1 MTNYLH
7 TMIRVGQGHSSIMRM
22 ASTKQL
28 IGLLA
33 AAASLIAVPASAS
46 APRDI
51 AFDDT
56 RVFPESLGASRDGT
70 LYIGS
75 WKAIVYRAR
84 PGEGLA
90 TPWIKPSSENGLLT
104 ILGVLP
110 DDRAGWVW
118 VCSVPAPARDPPA
131 PGTSALMAFDMKTGE
146 QRLNLPF
153 PAPASVCNDIT
164 LAKDG
169 TAYISDTPNGR
180 IFRVRPHTKSLE
192 LFVQDEQ
199 LRGID
204 GIVFSGDG
212 TLYANSV
219 TSNRLW
225 RIGIDRRGHVGA
237 ITQLTPSQPLNGA
250 DGFRLIRGNVFLLAE
265 NAAGRLDEVHISGN
279 RATITVIKESL
290 DTPTSAI
297 ALAHTIYGV
306 ERKIEFVSNPKL
318 KGKDPG
324 PFKIFALP
332 LPSS

>member
-1 MTNYLH
+1 LGKNELTAPV
-7 TMIRVGQGHSSIMRM
+7 TMALI
-22 ASTKQL
+22 L
-28 IGLLA
+28 IG
-33 AAASLIAVPASAS
+33 ASAS
-46 APRDI
+46 AGAPRDI
-51 AFDDT
+51 SFDDT

-70 LYIGS
+70 IYVGS
-75 WKAIVYRAR
+75 WKGIVYRAR
-84 PGEGLA
+84 PGEALE
-90 TPWIKPSSENGLLT
+90 TPWIKPTPENGLLT

-118 VCSVPAPARDPPA
+118 VCSVPAPAREPPA

-180 IFRVRPHTKSLE
+180 IFRVRPQTKSLE
-192 LFVQDEQ
+192 LFVQDAQ
-199 LRGID
+199 LTGID

-219 TSNRLW
+219 TTNRLW
-225 RIGIDRRGHVGA
+225 RIAVDRNGHVGT

-265 NAAGRLDEVHISGN
+265 NAAGRLDEARITGD
-279 RATITVIKESL
+279 RATITVVKEGL

-297 ALAHTIYGV
+297 ALGDSIYGV
-306 ERKIEFVSNPKL
+306 ERKIEFVRTPEL
-318 KGKDPG
+318 KGKDSD
-324 PFKIFALP
+324 PFKVFALP

>member
-1 MTNYLH
+1 
-7 TMIRVGQGHSSIMRM
+7 M
-22 ASTKQL
+22 A
-28 IGLLA
+28 LLLVA
-33 AAASLIAVPASAS
+33 ALASAG

-51 AFDDT
+51 AVDDT

-75 WKAIVYRAR
+75 WKGIVYRAR
-84 PGEGLA
+84 PGEALA
-90 TPWIKPSSENGLLT
+90 TAWIKPSSGNGLLT

-131 PGTSALMAFDMKTGE
+131 PGISALMAFDMKTGE
-146 QRLNLPF
+146 QKLNLPF

-180 IFRVRPHTKSLE
+180 IFRVRPQTQSLE
-192 LFVQDEQ
+192 LFLEDPQ
-199 LRGID
+199 LKGID

-219 TSNRLW
+219 TTNRLW
-225 RIGIDRRGHVGA
+225 RIAIDRTGHAGA
-237 ITQLTPSQPLNGA
+237 ITQLTPSEPLKGA
-250 DGFRLIRGNVFLLAE
+250 DGFRLIHGNAFLLAE
-265 NAAGRLDEVHISGN
+265 NAADRLDEVHISGD
-279 RATITVIKESL
+279 RATITVIKEGL

-297 ALAHTIYGV
+297 ALGRTIYGV
-306 ERKIEFVSNPKL
+306 ERKIEFVNTPAL

-324 PFKIFALP
+324 PFKVFTLP

>member
-1 MTNYLH
+1 
-7 TMIRVGQGHSSIMRM
+7 
-22 ASTKQL
+22 
-28 IGLLA
+28 
-33 AAASLIAVPASAS
+33 
-46 APRDI
+46 
-51 AFDDT
+51 
-56 RVFPESLGASRDGT
+56 
-70 LYIGS
+70 
-75 WKAIVYRAR
+75 
-84 PGEGLA
+84 
-90 TPWIKPSSENGLLT
+90 
-104 ILGVLP
+104 
-110 DDRAGWVW
+110 
-118 VCSVPAPARDPPA
+118 
-131 PGTSALMAFDMKTGE
+131 MAFDMKTGE

-225 RIGIDRRGHVGA
+225 RIDIDRRGHVGA

-265 NAAGRLDEVHISGN
+265 NAAGRLDEVHISGD

-318 KGKDPG
+318 KGEDPG

-332 LPSS
+332 LPSP

>member
-1 MTNYLH
+1 MDRRFAQMKTS
-7 TMIRVGQGHSSIMRM
+7 MIL
-22 ASTKQL
+22 A
-28 IGLLA
+28 LL
-33 AAASLIAVPASAS
+33 LIAALAPAGT
-46 APRDI
+46 PRDI
-51 AFDDT
+51 GFDDT

-75 WKAIVYRAR
+75 RKGIVYRAR
-84 PGEGLA
+84 PGETLA
-90 TPWIKPSSENGLLT
+90 TPWVEPSPENGLLT

-118 VCSVPAPARDPPA
+118 VCSVPAPSREPPA
-131 PGTSALMAFDMKTGE
+131 PGTSALMAFDMRTGE
-146 QRLNLPF
+146 QRLDLPF
-153 PAPASVCNDIT
+153 PAPASVCNDIS

-180 IFRVRPHTKSLE
+180 IFRVRPETSSLE

-219 TSNRLW
+219 TSNQLW
-225 RIGIDRRGHVGA
+225 RIAIDPSGHVGA
-237 ITQLTPSQPLNGA
+237 ITQLTPSQPLKGA
-250 DGFRLIRGNVFLLAE
+250 DGFRLIRGNAFLLAE
-265 NAAGRLDEVHISGN
+265 NAAGRLDEVHISGD
-279 RATITVIKESL
+279 RATISVIKQGL

-297 ALAHTIYGV
+297 AVGRTIYGV
-306 ERKIEFVSNPKL
+306 ERKIEFVNNPSF

-324 PFKIFALP
+324 PFKVFALP

>member
-1 MTNYLH
+1 MVF
-7 TMIRVGQGHSSIMRM
+7 M
-22 ASTKQL
+22 KQL

-51 AFDDT
+51 AFDDA

-75 WKAIVYRAR
+75 WKGIVYRAR
-84 PGEGLA
+84 PGEALA

-131 PGTSALMAFDMKTGE
+131 PGISALMAFDMKTGE

-180 IFRVRPHTKSLE
+180 IFRVRPQAKSLE
-192 LFVQDEQ
+192 MFVQDEQ
-199 LRGID
+199 LKGID

-225 RIGIDRRGHVGA
+225 RIAIDRSGHVGA

-250 DGFRLIRGNVFLLAE
+250 DGFRLIRDNVFLLAE
-265 NAAGRLDEVHISGN
+265 NAVGRLDEVHISGD
-279 RATITVIKESL
+279 RATITAIKEGL

-297 ALAHTIYGV
+297 AVGRTIYGV
-306 ERKIEFVSNPKL
+306 ERKIEFVNKPAL
-318 KGKDPG
+318 RDKDPG
-324 PFKIFALP
+324 PFKVFVLP

>member
-1 MTNYLH
+1 MSGIY
-7 TMIRVGQGHSSIMRM
+7 
-22 ASTKQL
+22 ASLNKQL
-28 IGLLA
+28 LGLLA
-33 AAASLIAVPASAS
+33 VAASLVATLASAG
-46 APRDI
+46 ALRDI

-70 LYIGS
+70 LYVGS
-75 WKAIVYRAR
+75 WKGIVYRAR
-84 PGEGLA
+84 PGEALA
-90 TPWIKPSSENGLLT
+90 TPWIKPSAENGLLT

-180 IFRVRPHTKSLE
+180 IFRVRAQMKSLE

-199 LRGID
+199 LKGID

-225 RIGIDRRGHVGA
+225 RIAIDRSGHVGA

-265 NAAGRLDEVHISGN
+265 NAAGRLDEVRIAGD
-279 RATITVIKESL
+279 RAMITVIKEGL

-297 ALAHTIYGV
+297 ALGRTIYGV
-306 ERKIEFVSNPKL
+306 ERKIEFVNNPQL
-318 KGKDPG
+318 KGKEPG
-324 PFKIFALP
+324 PFKVFALP

>member
-1 MTNYLH
+1 LSKMHLTAPV
-7 TMIRVGQGHSSIMRM
+7 TM
-22 ASTKQL
+22 A
-28 IGLLA
+28 LL
-33 AAASLIAVPASAS
+33 LIAALASAG

-51 AFDDT
+51 PFDDT

-75 WKAIVYRAR
+75 WKGIVYRAR
-84 PGEGLA
+84 PGEALA
-90 TPWIKPSSENGLLT
+90 RPWIKPSPENGLLT

-131 PGTSALMAFDMKTGE
+131 PGISALMAFDMKTGE

-169 TAYISDTPNGR
+169 TAYISETPNGR
-180 IFRVRPHTKSLE
+180 IFRVRPRTKSLE
-192 LFVQDEQ
+192 LFAQDEQ
-199 LRGID
+199 LSGID

-225 RIGIDRRGHVGA
+225 RIAIDPSGHAGA
-237 ITQLTPSQPLNGA
+237 ITELTLSQPVKGA

-265 NAAGRLDEVHISGN
+265 NAAGRLDEVHISGD
-279 RATITVIKESL
+279 RAAITVLKEGL

-297 ALAHTIYGV
+297 AVGRTIYGV
-306 ERKIEFVSNPKL
+306 ERKIEFVNNPQL
-318 KGKDPG
+318 KGKNPG

>member
-1 MTNYLH
+1 M
-7 TMIRVGQGHSSIMRM
+7 
-22 ASTKQL
+22 KQT

-33 AAASLIAVPASAS
+33 AGASLIAAMASAS

-75 WKAIVYRAR
+75 WKGVVYRAR
-84 PGEGLA
+84 PGETLA

-110 DDRAGWVW
+110 DDRAGWTW

-180 IFRVRPHTKSLE
+180 IFRVRPQAKSLE

-199 LRGID
+199 LKGID

-219 TSNRLW
+219 TTNRLW
-225 RIGIDRRGHVGA
+225 RIAIDRSGHVGA
-237 ITQLTPSQPLNGA
+237 ITQLTPSQPLKGA
-250 DGFRLIRGNVFLLAE
+250 DGFRLIRDNVFLLAE
-265 NAAGRLDEVHISGN
+265 NAAGRLDEVHISGDQ
-279 RATITVIKESL
+279 ATITVIKESL

-297 ALAHTIYGV
+297 ALGRTIYGV
-306 ERKIEFVSNPKL
+306 ERKIEFVNKPEL
-318 KGKDPG
+318 KDKDPG

-332 LPSS
+332 LPSSGGT

>member
-1 MTNYLH
+1 
-7 TMIRVGQGHSSIMRM
+7 MRM

-28 IGLLA
+28 IGLTA
-33 AAASLIAVPASAS
+33 TAASLIATLASAS
-46 APRDI
+46 APGDI

-56 RVFPESLGASRDGT
+56 RVFPESLGATRDGT

-75 WKAIVYRAR
+75 WKGIVYRAR
-84 PGEGLA
+84 PGETLA

-110 DDRAGWVW
+110 DDRGGWVW

-169 TAYISDTPNGR
+169 TAYISETPNGR
-180 IFRVRPHTKSLE
+180 IFRVRPQTKSLE
-192 LFVQDEQ
+192 LFAQDEQ
-199 LRGID
+199 LKGID

-225 RIGIDRRGHVGA
+225 RIAIDGSGHVGA
-237 ITQLTPSQPLNGA
+237 ITQLTASQPLKGA

-265 NAAGRLDEVHISGN
+265 NAAGRLDEVHVSGD
-279 RATITVIKESL
+279 RATITVIKEGL

-297 ALAHTIYGV
+297 ALGGTIYGV
-306 ERKIEFVSNPKL
+306 ERKIEFVTNPEL
-318 KGKDPG
+318 KGKNPG
-324 PFKIFALP
+324 LFKVFALP
-332 LPSS
+332 LPTS

>member
-1 MTNYLH
+1 
-7 TMIRVGQGHSSIMRM
+7 M
-22 ASTKQL
+22 ASMKRL
-28 IGLLA
+28 PGLLA
-33 AAASLIAVPASAS
+33 AAASVIAALAYAR
-46 APRDI
+46 APGDI
-51 AFDDT
+51 AFHDT
-56 RVFPESLGASRDGT
+56 RVFPESLGASRGGT

-75 WKAIVYRAR
+75 WKGVVYRAL
-84 PGEGLA
+84 PGETLA
-90 TPWIKPSSENGLLT
+90 RPWIKPSSANGLLT

-110 DDRAGWVW
+110 DDRAAWVW

-180 IFRVRPHTKSLE
+180 IFRVRPHTRSLE
-192 LFVQDEQ
+192 LFVEDEQ
-199 LRGID
+199 LKGID

-212 TLYANSV
+212 TLYVNSV

-225 RIGIDRRGHVGA
+225 RIAIDRNGHVGA
-237 ITQLTPSQPLNGA
+237 ITQLTPSQPLQGA
-250 DGFRLIRGNVFLLAE
+250 DGFRLVRGNVFLLAE
-265 NAAGRLDEVHISGN
+265 NAAGRLDEVHISGK
-279 RATITVIKESL
+279 RAMITVIKEGL

-297 ALAHTIYGV
+297 ALGHTIYGV
-306 ERKIEFVSNPKL
+306 ERKIEFVNNPEL

-324 PFKIFALP
+324 PFKIFTLP
-332 LPSS
+332 LPPP

>member
-1 MTNYLH
+1 
-7 TMIRVGQGHSSIMRM
+7 MRM
-22 ASTKQL
+22 ALMKQL

-33 AAASLIAVPASAS
+33 AAASLIAAPASAGAS
-46 APRDI
+46 RDI
-51 AFDDT
+51 AFDDA

-70 LYIGS
+70 LYMGS
-75 WKAIVYRAR
+75 WKGIVYRAR
-84 PGEGLA
+84 PGEALA

-131 PGTSALMAFDMKTGE
+131 PGISALMAFDMKTGE

-180 IFRVRPHTKSLE
+180 VFRVRPQTKSLE
-192 LFVQDEQ
+192 LFVQNGQ
-199 LRGID
+199 LKGID

-225 RIGIDRRGHVGA
+225 RIAIDSSGHVGA

-265 NAAGRLDEVHISGN
+265 NAAGRLDEVHISGD
-279 RATITVIKESL
+279 RATITVIKEGL

-297 ALAHTIYGV
+297 AFGRTIYGV
-306 ERKIEFVSNPKL
+306 ERKIEFVNKPEL
-318 KGKDPG
+318 KDKDPG
-324 PFKIFALP
+324 PFKVFTLP

>member
-1 MTNYLH
+1 
-7 TMIRVGQGHSSIMRM
+7 MIQLYAGRRRINETFRWSKTKLTAPLAM
-22 ASTKQL
+22 ALVL
-28 IGLLA
+28 I
-33 AAASLIAVPASAS
+33 ASLTSAG

-70 LYIGS
+70 IYVGS
-75 WKAIVYRAR
+75 WKGIVYRAH
-84 PGEGLA
+84 PGEALA

-118 VCSVPAPARDPPA
+118 VCSVPAPAREPPA

-146 QRLNLPF
+146 QRLNLLL

-180 IFRVRPHTKSLE
+180 IFRVRPQTKSLE
-192 LFVQDEQ
+192 LFVQDAQ
-199 LRGID
+199 LTGID
-204 GIVFSGDG
+204 GIVFSGDD

-219 TSNRLW
+219 TTNRLW
-225 RIGIDRRGHVGA
+225 RIAIERSGHVGA

-250 DGFRLIRGNVFLLAE
+250 DGFRLIHGNAFLLEE
-265 NAAGRLDEVHISGN
+265 NAAGRLDEVHISGD
-279 RATITVIKESL
+279 RATITVIKDGL

-297 ALAHTIYGV
+297 ALGGTIYGV
-306 ERKIEFVSNPKL
+306 ERKIEFVRNPEL
-318 KGKDPG
+318 KAKDPG
-324 PFKIFALP
+324 PFKVFALP

>member
-1 MTNYLH
+1 M
-7 TMIRVGQGHSSIMRM
+7 
-22 ASTKQL
+22 
-28 IGLLA
+28 
-33 AAASLIAVPASAS
+33 
-46 APRDI
+46 
-51 AFDDT
+51 
-56 RVFPESLGASRDGT
+56 
-70 LYIGS
+70 GS
-75 WKAIVYRAR
+75 WKGIVYRAR
-84 PGEGLA
+84 PGEALA
-90 TPWIKPSSENGLLT
+90 TPWIKPTSENGLLT

-118 VCSVPAPARDPPA
+118 VCSVPAPAREPPA
-131 PGTSALMAFDMKTGE
+131 PGISALMAFDMKTGE

-180 IFRVRPHTKSLE
+180 IFRVRPQTKSLE

-199 LRGID
+199 LTGID

-225 RIGIDRRGHVGA
+225 RIAIDRSGHVGA
-237 ITQLTPSQPLNGA
+237 ITQLTLSQPLNGA
-250 DGFRLIRGNVFLLAE
+250 DGFRLIRGNFFLLAE
-265 NAAGRLDEVHISGN
+265 NAAGRLDEVHISGD
-279 RATITVIKESL
+279 RATITVIKEGL

-297 ALAHTIYGV
+297 ALGHTIYGV
-306 ERKIEFVSNPKL
+306 ERKFEFVRNPEL
-318 KGKDPG
+318 KGRDPG
-324 PFKIFALP
+324 PFKVFALP

>member
-1 MTNYLH
+1 LSKNKLTAP
-7 TMIRVGQGHSSIMRM
+7 VAM
-22 ASTKQL
+22 AL
-28 IGLLA
+28 I
-33 AAASLIAVPASAS
+33 LIAALASAG

-75 WKAIVYRAR
+75 WKGIVYRAR
-84 PGEGLA
+84 AGEALA
-90 TPWIKPSSENGLLT
+90 TPWIKPSPENGLLT

-118 VCSVPAPARDPPA
+118 VCSVPAPAREPPA
-131 PGTSALMAFDMKTGE
+131 PGTSALMAFDMQTGE

-180 IFRVRPHTKSLE
+180 IFRVRPRTKSLE

-199 LRGID
+199 LTGID

-225 RIGIDRRGHVGA
+225 RIAIDRSGQVGA

-250 DGFRLIRGNVFLLAE
+250 DGFRLIRGNLFLLAE
-265 NAAGRLDEVHISGN
+265 NASGRLDEVHISGD
-279 RATITVIKESL
+279 RATITVIKEGL

-297 ALAHTIYGV
+297 ALGDTIYGV
-306 ERKIEFVSNPKL
+306 ERKIEFVRNPEL

-324 PFKIFALP
+324 PFKVFALP

>member
-1 MTNYLH
+1 MTQTWNPIVTKRNLTAPA
-7 TMIRVGQGHSSIMRM
+7 TM
-22 ASTKQL
+22 AL
-28 IGLLA
+28 IFLA
-33 AAASLIAVPASAS
+33 AHASAD

-51 AFDDT
+51 AIDDT

-75 WKAIVYRAR
+75 WKGIVYRAR
-84 PGEGLA
+84 PGEALA

-131 PGTSALMAFDMKTGE
+131 PGISALMAFDMNTGE
-146 QRLNLPF
+146 QKLNLPF

-169 TAYISDTPNGR
+169 SAYISDTPNGR
-180 IFRVRPHTKSLE
+180 IFRVRSRGKSLE
-192 LFVQDEQ
+192 LFAQDEQ
-199 LRGID
+199 LTGID
-204 GIVFSGDG
+204 GIVFSGEG

-219 TSNRLW
+219 TTNRLW
-225 RIGIDRRGHVGA
+225 RIAVDRGGHVGA
-237 ITQLTPSQPLNGA
+237 ITQLTPSQPLSGA
-250 DGFRLIRGNVFLLAE
+250 DGFRLIRGNAFLLAE
-265 NAAGRLDEVHISGN
+265 NAAGRLDEVHISGD
-279 RATITVIKESL
+279 RATITVIKEGL

-297 ALAHTIYGV
+297 AVGRTIYGV
-306 ERKIEFVSNPKL
+306 ERKIEFVRNPEL

-324 PFKIFALP
+324 PFKVFALP
-332 LPSS
+332 LPAS

>member
-1 MTNYLH
+1 
-7 TMIRVGQGHSSIMRM
+7 MRM
-22 ASTKQL
+22 ASMKQL

-33 AAASLIAVPASAS
+33 AAASLIAALASAS

-75 WKAIVYRAR
+75 WKGIVYRAR
-84 PGEGLA
+84 PGEALA

-110 DDRAGWVW
+110 DDRAGWAW

-180 IFRVRPHTKSLE
+180 IFRVRPQTKSLE
-192 LFVQDEQ
+192 LFVQNEQ
-199 LRGID
+199 LKGID

-225 RIGIDRRGHVGA
+225 RIAIDRSGHVGA

-250 DGFRLIRGNVFLLAE
+250 DGFRLIRGNDFLLAE
-265 NAAGRLDEVHISGN
+265 NASGRLDEVHISGD
-279 RATITVIKESL
+279 RATITVIKEGL

-297 ALAHTIYGV
+297 ALGRTIFGV
-306 ERKIEFVSNPKL
+306 ERKIEFVSNPEL

-324 PFKIFALP
+324 PFKVFALP
-332 LPSS
+332 LPSSL

>member
-1 MTNYLH
+1 MSGIY
-7 TMIRVGQGHSSIMRM
+7 
-22 ASTKQL
+22 ASLNKQL
-28 IGLLA
+28 LGLLA
-33 AAASLIAVPASAS
+33 VAASLVATLASAG
-46 APRDI
+46 ALRDI

-70 LYIGS
+70 LYVGS
-75 WKAIVYRAR
+75 WKGIVYRAR
-84 PGEGLA
+84 PGEALA
-90 TPWIKPSSENGLLT
+90 TPWIKPSAENGLLT

-146 QRLNLPF
+146 QRLNLSF

-180 IFRVRPHTKSLE
+180 IFRVRAQMKSLE

-199 LRGID
+199 LKGID

-225 RIGIDRRGHVGA
+225 RIAIDRSGHVGA

-265 NAAGRLDEVHISGN
+265 NAAGRLDEVRIAGD
-279 RATITVIKESL
+279 RAMITVIKEGL

-297 ALAHTIYGV
+297 ALGRTIYGV
-306 ERKIEFVSNPKL
+306 ERKIEFVNNPQL
-318 KGKDPG
+318 KGKEPG
-324 PFKIFALP
+324 PFKVFALP

>member
-1 MTNYLH
+1 MTQTWNPIVTKRKLTLPA
-7 TMIRVGQGHSSIMRM
+7 TM
-22 ASTKQL
+22 AL
-28 IGLLA
+28 IFLA
-33 AAASLIAVPASAS
+33 ALANAD

-51 AFDDT
+51 AIDDT

-75 WKAIVYRAR
+75 WKGIVYRAR
-84 PGEGLA
+84 RGEALA

-118 VCSVPAPARDPPA
+118 VCSVPAPTRDPPA
-131 PGTSALMAFDMKTGE
+131 PGSSSLMAFDMKTGE
-146 QRLNLPF
+146 QKLNLPF

-169 TAYISDTPNGR
+169 SAYISDTPNGR
-180 IFRVRPHTKSLE
+180 IFRVRSQGKSLE
-192 LFVQDEQ
+192 LFAQDEQ
-199 LRGID
+199 LTGID
-204 GIVFSGDG
+204 GIVFSGEG

-225 RIGIDRRGHVGA
+225 RIAIDRNGHVGA
-237 ITQLTPSQPLNGA
+237 ITQLTPSQPLHGA
-250 DGFRLIRGNVFLLAE
+250 DGFRLIRGNAFLLAE
-265 NAAGRLDEVHISGN
+265 NAAGRLDEVHISGD
-279 RATITVIKESL
+279 RATITVIKERL

-297 ALAHTIYGV
+297 VLGRTIYGV
-306 ERKIEFVSNPKL
+306 ERKIEFVRNPDL
-318 KGKDPG
+318 KGRDPG
-324 PFKIFALP
+324 PFKVFALP